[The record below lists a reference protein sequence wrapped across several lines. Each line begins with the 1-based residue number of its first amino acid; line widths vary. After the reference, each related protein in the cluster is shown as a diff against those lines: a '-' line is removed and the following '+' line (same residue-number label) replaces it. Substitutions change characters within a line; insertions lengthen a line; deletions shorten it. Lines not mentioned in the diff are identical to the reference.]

1 MKNTPF
7 NELLKSPHLLA
18 SMPIE
23 ELEDITKNYPWFS
36 LAQSY
41 LAKAYQ
47 ENKSHKTSGQIA
59 LASTLH
65 SNRAWLYG
73 FLKEPILQKQN
84 TPELAPTLPT
94 EIIPETIV
102 EVVPSAAVPSTSL
115 AQLAASMMDEEVR
128 QEVREVKRG
137 EEKLEQ
143 EIEVREDKLG
153 EVKRVEEKVEQEIE
167 VREDKRGE
175 EKVEQ
180 DEESEVRDLDFLD
193 KSILATAVSSSIFLE
208 VSELDAEEDSTKD
221 FAQDALQDSAKDVA
235 QGALQDSS
243 KAVAQGPAEE
253 GESNALFTWLR
264 SVSDA
269 DEKDEVKD
277 EVKEESRE
285 VKRWEDEGRNS
296 NESVQPSIDLIEK
309 FIATE
314 PRITPGKVEQ
324 YTGVSFA
331 KDSLEE
337 NFDWVTETIAKL
349 YAAQGKIDRAR
360 KAYKRL
366 IELHPEK
373 KIHFENQLK
382 ALNQRK

>member
-1 MKNTPF
+1 MENTQF

-23 ELEDITKNYPWFS
+23 DLETIAKNYPWFS
-36 LAQSY
+36 LAHSY

-47 ENKSHKTSGQIA
+47 DNKSHKTSGQIA

-65 SNRAWLYG
+65 SNRTWLYG
-73 FLKEPILQKQN
+73 FLKEPILQKN
-84 TPELAPTLPT
+84 TPTELVDTLPT
-94 EIIPETIV
+94 EIIPEIIPETAPV
-102 EVVPSAAVPSTSL
+102 AVAPSSTSL
-115 AQLAASMMDEEVR
+115 SELAASMMEEP
-128 QEVREVKRG
+128 EPK
-137 EEKLEQ
+137 
-143 EIEVREDKLG
+143 
-153 EVKRVEEKVEQEIE
+153 

-175 EKVEQ
+175 EPEVREVKRGVEKVRQEDEQ
-180 DEESEVRDLDFLD
+180 EVRDLDFLD

-208 VSELDAEEDSTKD
+208 VSE
-221 FAQDALQDSAKDVA
+221 DVA
-235 QGALQDSS
+235 EQDVAQDSS
-243 KAVAQGPAEE
+243 KDAEQE
-253 GESNALFTWLR
+253 DALFTWLR
-264 SVSDA
+264 SVSDEEEII
-269 DEKDEVKD
+269 EKV
-277 EVKEESRE
+277 RE
-285 VKRWEDEGRNS
+285 DKRGEKEGRKS
-296 NESVQPSIDLIEK
+296 TESVQPTLNLIEK

-337 NFDWVTETIAKL
+337 NFDWVTETMAKL

-382 ALNQRK
+382 ILNQRK

>member
-1 MKNTPF
+1 MENTQF

-23 ELEDITKNYPWFS
+23 ELETITKNYPWFS
-36 LAQSY
+36 LAHSY

-47 ENKSHKTSGQIA
+47 EKNSHKTSGQIA

-65 SNRAWLYG
+65 SNRTWLYG
-73 FLKEPILQKQN
+73 FLKEPILRKQ
-84 TPELAPTLPT
+84 EPT
-94 EIIPETIV
+94 EVV
-102 EVVPSAAVPSTSL
+102 ENLPIESVAEVIEVPTAKEISPSTSL
-115 AQLAASMMDEEVR
+115 SQLAESMLDEAVS
-128 QEVREVKRG
+128 
-137 EEKLEQ
+137 
-143 EIEVREDKLG
+143 IEVREDKRR
-153 EVKRVEEKVEQEIE
+153 EEIE

-175 EKVEQ
+175 E
-180 DEESEVRDLDFLD
+180 EVRELDFLD

-208 VSELDAEEDSTKD
+208 VSEADEEQDSTKD
-221 FAQDALQDSAKDVA
+221 
-235 QGALQDSS
+235 
-243 KAVAQGPAEE
+243 VAQGPAED
-253 GESNALFTWLR
+253 GESDALFTWLR
-264 SVSDA
+264 SVSDS
-269 DEKDEVKD
+269 
-277 EVKEESRE
+277 EESDEERQEVTSGVKKGEEKESIELRE
-285 VKRWEDEGRNS
+285 DKRREEKVRQS
-296 NESVQPSIDLIEK
+296 NEEVQPSIDLIEK
-309 FIATE
+309 FIAAE

-337 NFDWVTETIAKL
+337 NFDWVTETMAKL

-366 IELHPEK
+366 IQLHPEK

>member
-1 MKNTPF
+1 MGNTQF

-23 ELEDITKNYPWFS
+23 DLETITKNYPWFS
-36 LAQSY
+36 LAHSY

-47 ENKSHKTSGQIA
+47 ENNSHKTSGQIA

-65 SNRAWLYG
+65 SNRTWLYG
-73 FLKEPILQKQN
+73 FLKEPILQKN
-84 TPELAPTLPT
+84 TPTELVDTLPT
-94 EIIPETIV
+94 EIIPEIILETAPV
-102 EVVPSAAVPSTSL
+102 AVAPSSSSL
-115 AQLAASMMDEEVR
+115 SQLAASMMEEPEP
-128 QEVREVKRG
+128 EVREVKRG
-137 EEKLEQ
+137 EDSQ
-143 EIEVREDKLG
+143 VR
-153 EVKRVEEKVEQEIE
+153 EVKRGEDSQ
-167 VREDKRGE
+167 VREVKRGE
-175 EKVEQ
+175 EEGRQ
-180 DEESEVRDLDFLD
+180 EVRDLDYLD

-208 VSELDAEEDSTKD
+208 VSEQDAE
-221 FAQDALQDSAKDVA
+221 QDSPK
-235 QGALQDSS
+235 GAS
-243 KAVAQGPAEE
+243 QGPAEVVLQDAVQE
-253 GESNALFTWLR
+253 DALFTWLR
-264 SVSDA
+264 SVSDEEEIIEEGL
-269 DEKDEVKD
+269 EKV
-277 EVKEESRE
+277 RE
-285 VKRWEDEGRNS
+285 VKREEEEGRKS
-296 NESVQPSIDLIEK
+296 TESIQPTLNLIEK

-337 NFDWVTETIAKL
+337 NFDWVTETMAKL

-382 ALNQRK
+382 VLNQRK